1 MKYSWLIKYG
11 FSLLFFIGSNLFFS
25 QDKIAKSVFDFTDID
40 FARDTAIE
48 LTGDWEFYW
57 DTLLGPNDKLSN
69 FSLEH
74 IPEFWKNYNGDD
86 YTATGF
92 ATFKTTVK
100 LDPNRPILAFQ
111 LGDIHNSY
119 NLFINGSLV
128 KKVGNVSQSYEGS
141 VAKWVPQFVVL
152 DDTSEVL
159 EITLQVSNFQHRNG
173 GVQHAIVLGNV
184 DYLLSKKE
192 SISLAD
198 LLLGGSCMVIGLF
211 FFGMYFFYKKDKSAM
226 FFGLFCFSFAVRVLI
241 VGSRSLLIIMPWL
254 PWEIAIRVEYLA
266 LFFSVYYFLNF
277 IYYSFKEQTSKR
289 LVQFISYTYIIIIV
303 ATIILPASIFT
314 YFVIP
319 NNILLLVLI
328 IYSLIVYIKAF
339 RQKVFGA
346 GWAILSFGVLMLA
359 VGLALSEYAN
369 LFIPSPILVS
379 TAFVAFIFTMSLIFA
394 ARFGRAFSD
403 VESLKIEA
411 EVQNEKI
418 SIQHDLIKDS
428 IQYAKRIQRALL
440 PSKKAIIEKLP
451 NSFIYYN
458 PQSVVS
464 GDFYWFKYIKES
476 NDVILVISDCT
487 GHGVP
492 GAFMSIIGI
501 SSLDK
506 IVSINPDYKPSQI
519 LEELNSEIRLKLN
532 SDIDEQV
539 QDGMDIIICRISLD
553 TNSVEFSSALHKMV
567 LLRNGE
573 TTLYNGCRHFIG
585 NNFKEGFKFVEHQLQ
600 LEKNDQIFMFSDGVY
615 DQKGGGKGKK
625 LYFKRFEEILIQ
637 MGGIPL
643 SEQENYLATKMDDWQ
658 GGMEQLDDMLVFGW
672 KVV

>member
-1 MKYSWLIKYG
+1 LKYSWLIKYG